1 MARTFCSVPMP
12 TTWLSKLTTAGRTRR
27 GCVHLHTLGWHQSS
41 LKQDT
46 DLVMDWLT
54 WQGKATIGLGSD
66 KKLSPHLVLKRHD
79 CHKKIQNLIAWLK
92 PTHHT
97 MKQSNVSSWFVALEA
112 AQWRPYTSLKE
123 TGLPP
128 NLQKLTAWTRPTH
141 STSISRSEE
150 ISLMC
155 VQSDSKTSGPCQ
167 KFKEKSIEDP

>member
-46 DLVMDWLT
+46 DLVTDWLT

-79 CHKKIQNLIAWLK
+79 CHKKSKIWLLGWSQRI
-92 PTHHT
+92 T
-97 MKQSNVSSWFVALEA
+97 QWSNQTLAHGSWP
-112 AQWRPYTSLKE
+112 WR
-123 TGLPP
+123 
-128 NLQKLTAWTRPTH
+128 Q
-141 STSISRSEE
+141 RSEGYIHHLKRQASQQTCKSWLLGRGQRIPPAYPE
-150 ISLMC
+150 AKRYPWCAWSLT
-155 VQSDSKTSGPCQ
+155 VSPQDLVKNLRNSQ
-167 KFKEKSIEDP
+167 

>member
-1 MARTFCSVPMP
+1 MP

-97 MKQSNVSSWFVALEA
+97 MKQSNVSSWFVAVEA
-112 AQWRPYTSLKE
+112 AQWRLYTSFKE
-123 TGLPP
+123 TGLPT

-167 KFKEKSIEDP
+167 KFKEKPIEDP